1 MRQILNRVIRQLRGR
16 PFHNAAHEAQ
26 FRLAYRQSGI
36 RMGYLF
42 SWMAAMSFAVFSLV
56 EYFVYLRPMT
66 DPVQQIR
73 AGLII
78 FFSIVGWH
86 AKVKTHL
93 YEKNFDLIVFGLQV
107 IYVCGVLFFE
117 YGTQIP
123 GRAEFFYLSICSM
136 CILLTISCYCFMRL
150 SRSLAIRLAALFAM
164 ATFLTVY
171 VSKVFDVTVVG
182 RMMTYIAVANIV
194 GFSIRQIF
202 DMRERRIF
210 LQTKRLKNVA
220 ALRQRLMEAETAASR
235 AKTNFLAMLSH
246 EIRTPMNTI
255 VRLVELMQQDL
266 CDQLTEKR
274 LKSFRSVSQ
283 SCDQLLSTFDDML
296 EFAQL
301 GNASNRLV
309 IKNEAFSLP
318 DLMRE
323 CVELVRHKADEK
335 GISLELNTEG
345 VSDARLM
352 GDSHRLGRLVLNLV
366 ANAIKFTNAGGVSIV
381 AKGKDDG
388 PCVGLSIDVI
398 DTGVGIPECEQTK
411 IFQPFYQVDGS
422 YTRKYGGS
430 GLGLAICAQIVEAM
444 NGSIGLNSEPG
455 KGSRFT
461 ISLSLDKAPIDGSNR
476 RGEFIE
482 TA

>member
-1 MRQILNRVIRQLRGR
+1 
-16 PFHNAAHEAQ
+16 
-26 FRLAYRQSGI
+26 
-36 RMGYLF
+36 
-42 SWMAAMSFAVFSLV
+42 
-56 EYFVYLRPMT
+56 MT
-66 DPVQQIR
+66 DPIQQIR
-73 AGLII
+73 MSLVF

-86 AKVKTHL
+86 AKIKTHS
-93 YEKNFDLIVFGLQV
+93 YEKRFDLIVFGLQV

-150 SRSLAIRLAALFAM
+150 SRSLAIRLAVFFAA

-194 GFSIRQIF
+194 GLSIRHIF

-266 CDQLTEKR
+266 RDQMTEKR

-283 SCDQLLSTFDDML
+283 SCDQLLATFDDML

-301 GNASNRLV
+301 GNASSHLV
-309 IKNEAFSLP
+309 IKAEAFSLA
-318 DLMRE
+318 DLMKERI
-323 CVELVRHKADEK
+323 ELVRHKADEK
-335 GISLELNTEG
+335 GVALSLNTEE
-345 VSDARLM
+345 VSTARLL
-352 GDSHRLGRLVLNLV
+352 GDSHLLGRLMLNLV
-366 ANAIKFTNAGGVSIV
+366 SNAIKFTDTGSVSIV
-381 AKGKDDG
+381 AKGNDDG
-388 PCVGLSIDVI
+388 GRIALRIEII
-398 DTGVGIPECEQTK
+398 DTGVGIPEYEQK
-411 IFQPFYQVDGS
+411 NIFQPFYQVDGS

-430 GLGLAICAQIVEAM
+430 GLGLAICTQIVEAM
-444 NGSIGLNSEPG
+444 NGSIELKSELG

-461 ISLSLDKAPIDGSNR
+461 ISVSLTKASIDEGSATQI
-476 RGEFIE
+476 IE
-482 TA
+482 SV